1 MQFPLNYNETLIKII
16 VRFLK
21 LIISQTTCMNVPV
34 TKHIEGFSTFS
45 GRKFYTI
52 KHLYINFSLKVIY
65 WQQLKEKCMNVTYK
79 CF

>member
-34 TKHIEGFSTFS
+34 TTQIEGFNAFS
-45 GRKFYTI
+45 GTTFYTI
-52 KHLYINFSLKVIY
+52 KRLYITLSLKFIY
-65 WQQLKEKCMNVTYK
+65 WNQFKSNKT
-79 CF
+79 